1 MAREESDRE
10 DLLRDATAL
19 VERIEFARSDAGE
32 GEHIFVGFRAD
43 GAMSIY
49 LGADPV
55 YHFNSAGELR
65 RAYCD
70 GWLIKAESGRLV
82 AMERRRQEHEVQLV
96 RRELSDDAQAA
107 FLGSMSRRLHDLEQR
122 LRSNSLSVVGQVPPD
137 ADVLGRVDET
147 LAELVD
153 VKVAKSPSVH

>member
-1 MAREESDRE
+1 MAKEESDRE

-19 VERIEFARSDAGE
+19 VERIEFAQSGAGE
-32 GEHIFVGFRAD
+32 GEHIFAGFRAD

-49 LGADPV
+49 FGADPV
-55 YHFNSAGELR
+55 YHFNSDCELR

-70 GWLIKAESGRLV
+70 GWLIKAESGRLI

-107 FLGSMSRRLHDLEQR
+107 FLGSMSRRLNDFEQR
-122 LRSNSLSVVGQVPPD
+122 LRSNSLSIVGQVPAE
-137 ADVLGRVDET
+137 ADVLGRVVET
-147 LAELVD
+147 LTELVD
-153 VKVAKSPSVH
+153 VKVAKSPRVH